1 MLGQCNRVWIAIC
14 WTAEKTVP
22 GFVCNMKCVWI
33 NLILFPSFTVQFWNG
48 WQDPEENPY
57 KSKYVAREML
67 ELAATRWF
75 CDSGQLTCQFFPCLS
90 RFPPTEVK
98 DLEKL
103 ITEEEGAQP
112 DSAALN
118 LGREVMARPGPLT
131 LNPALVVSK
140 NVLCRLLLFLGKN
153 LYYCEEVPMFTI
165 FMIFSRLW
173 DSHRCFFSWRRWMQT
188 HLMFL
193 LDEWLL

>member
-1 MLGQCNRVWIAIC
+1 
-14 WTAEKTVP
+14 
-22 GFVCNMKCVWI
+22 
-33 NLILFPSFTVQFWNG
+33 
-48 WQDPEENPY
+48 
-57 KSKYVAREML
+57 ML

-193 LDEWLL
+193 LDE